1 MPDLNCRIKPDPEVI
16 ITTLEED
23 KEAVLLH
30 LGTKAY
36 FTLNETGLRIW
47 QLMNSD
53 ITLREISE
61 RLQNEF
67 DVSPEKAKKSV
78 LNLIDELVKEKL
90 VRVVDE

>member
-1 MPDLNCRIKPDPEVI
+1 MLDLNCRIKPDPEVV
-16 ITTLEED
+16 ITELEED

-47 QLMNSD
+47 QMMNSD

-61 RLQNEF
+61 RLQSEF
-67 DVSPEKAKKSV
+67 DVSPDKTDKSV
-78 LNLIDELVKEKL
+78 LHLVRELVHEKL
-90 VRVVDE
+90 IRIVDE

>member
-1 MPDLNCRIKPDPEVI
+1 MLDLNCRIKPDPEVV
-16 ITTLEED
+16 ITELEED

-30 LGTKAY
+30 LGTKTY

-47 QLMNSD
+47 QMMNSD

-78 LNLIDELVKEKL
+78 LNLISELVHEKL

>member
-1 MPDLNCRIKPDPEVI
+1 MLELNQRVKPDPEVVL
-16 ITTLEED
+16 TELEED

-47 QLMNSD
+47 QMMNSD
-53 ITLREISE
+53 ITLFELSE

-67 DVSPEKAKKSV
+67 DVSPEKARTSV
-78 LNLIDELVKEKL
+78 LNLVGELVHEKL

>member
-1 MPDLNCRIKPDPEVI
+1 MLDINCRIKPDPEVV
-16 ITTLEED
+16 ITELEED

-47 QLMNSD
+47 QMMNSD
-53 ITLREISE
+53 ITLMEISE

-67 DVSPEKAKKSV
+67 DVSAEKARESV
-78 LNLIDELVKEKL
+78 LNLIGELVHEKL